1 MKKLSFLTNHMV
13 LYMKNHMYINM
24 KRKLRLIGGCLILT
38 IPKQIAD
45 LYKFKAGD
53 EIEIEP
59 IGINELKI
67 KKI

>member
-1 MKKLSFLTNHMV
+1 MQ
-13 LYMKNHMYINM
+13 
-24 KRKLRLIGGCLILT
+24 RKLRNVSGCLVLT

-53 EIEIEP
+53 SIEIEP

-67 KKI
+67 KKIG

>member
-1 MKKLSFLTNHMV
+1 MKYIKLFEEF
-13 LYMKNHMYINM
+13 
-24 KRKLRLIGGCLILT
+24 IGE
-38 IPKQIAD
+38 AH
-45 LYKFKAGD
+45 KFKAGD